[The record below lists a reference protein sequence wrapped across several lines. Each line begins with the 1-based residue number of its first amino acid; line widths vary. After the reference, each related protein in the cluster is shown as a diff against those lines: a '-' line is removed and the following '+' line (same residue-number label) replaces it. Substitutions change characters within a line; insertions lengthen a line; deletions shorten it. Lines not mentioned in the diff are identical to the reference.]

1 MLGVSRTDTNL
12 RKLLLVLF
20 HSATV
25 FSGLFTVAAFLYAD
39 WSEYLIPSILAFA
52 ISLSLLLRLL
62 KPEERHVPRAKRR
75 AVVDGSNVMHWQ
87 NGEPCFDPLRDVVSE
102 LQRRGFAPGVIF
114 DANAGYL
121 LVGKYQDDD
130 KLAKRLMLPEDS
142 VVVVSKGNS
151 ADPIILEAARD
162 MKAII
167 VTNDRY
173 RDWTE
178 DFPEIHEPGF
188 LICGGYKSGKLWLD
202 GKINAVQTPG
212 PAT

>member
-1 MLGVSRTDTNL
+1 M

-20 HSATV
+20 YSVTV
-25 FSGLFTVAAFLYAD
+25 FAGLFTVAAYFHAD
-39 WSEYLIPSILAFA
+39 WSKYLIPSILAFA
-52 ISLSLLLRLL
+52 TSLFLLLGLL
-62 KPEERHVPRAKRR
+62 KSEERHEPRARKR
-75 AVVDGSNVMHWQ
+75 AIVDGSNVMHWQ

-142 VVVVSKGNS
+142 VVVVSKGSS

-162 MKAII
+162 MKAVI
-167 VTNDRY
+167 VSNDRY
-173 RDWTE
+173 RDWSE
-178 DFPEIHEPGF
+178 DYPEIHEPGF
-188 LICGGYKSGKLWLD
+188 LIRGGYKSGKLWLD